1 MGGRRGWD
9 KLSSTEVYI
18 LTMCK
23 TDSSWEITVLPWESS
38 RVLCDDLEGWNVGE
52 GGSRGREYIY
62 IDLYLGFPVD
72 SDRKESAC
80 FLNAGDPGST
90 PGSGISPGEGNSY
103 PLQYIY
109 IYSSDWFVLLNSRN
123 QHNIVK
129 QLSHFQKSF
138 LLFNY

>member
-1 MGGRRGWD
+1 MWGR
-9 KLSSTEVYI
+9 EVQ
-18 LTMCK
+18 
-23 TDSSWEITVLPWESS
+23 
-38 RVLCDDLEGWNVGE
+38 E
-52 GGSRGREYIY
+52 GGNIY

-109 IYSSDWFVLLNSRN
+109 TYSSDWFVLLNSRN